1 MPRFATEEFISHR
14 SRQRKGQPRCS
25 CGAPM
30 LTYRKKHCV
39 DCEYALRLEMQ
50 RTLDRARRRKQS

>member
-1 MPRFATEEFISHR
+1 
-14 SRQRKGQPRCS
+14 
-25 CGAPM
+25 M